1 MFDNIGDKIKSV
13 TQVFCAIGI
22 GICVIAGL
30 VLIFYSQVLLGIL
43 IAVLGSFVC
52 YLGSFFAYGFGQLIE
67 NTDIL
72 VAEIKKRNYIAASE
86 ENETV
91 KKEFAPAAPV
101 VSAPK
106 SVVLP
111 PVERIKVENP
121 DVPVK
126 ITKNGSGEMR
136 CPVCGTQQRDN
147 RFRCLKC
154 DIKFINGQPSIPYW
168 CASCGQEG
176 PYKDACPKC
185 GSTEKLMN
193 IHQ

>member
-1 MFDNIGDKIKSV
+1 MFENIGDKIKTV

-30 VLIFYSQVLLGIL
+30 VLMFSSQFLLGIL
-43 IAVLGSFVC
+43 IGVLGSVVC

-67 NTDIL
+67 NSDIL
-72 VAEIKKRNYIAASE
+72 VAEIKKRNHAAASA
-86 ENETV
+86 ENASVV
-91 KKEFAPAAPV
+91 KTAAPAAPV
-101 VSAPK
+101 VSASK

-121 DVPVK
+121 EVPVK
-126 ITKNGSGEMR
+126 VTKNGSGEMR

-147 RFRCLKC
+147 RYRCMKC
-154 DIKFINGQPSIPYW
+154 SIKFINGQPSIPYW
-168 CASCGQEG
+168 CASCGQDG

>member
-1 MFDNIGDKIKSV
+1 MFDNIGDKIK
-13 TQVFCAIGI
+13 TMTWIFCVVGI
-22 GICVIAGL
+22 GLCVIAGL
-30 VLIFYSQVLLGIL
+30 VLIFSSQFLLGIL
-43 IAVLGSFVC
+43 IGVLGSAAC

-72 VAEIKKRNYIAASE
+72 VAEMKKGNRIAASDGNSPE
-86 ENETV
+86 
-91 KKEFAPAAPV
+91 KREFAPAAPP
-101 VSAPK
+101 VSASK

-111 PVERIKVENP
+111 PVEKIKVENTE
-121 DVPVK
+121 VPVK

-136 CPVCGTQQRDN
+136 CPVCGVQQRDN

-154 DIKFINGQPSIPYW
+154 GIKFINGQPSVPYW
-168 CASCGQEG
+168 CGSCGQEG

-185 GSTEKLMN
+185 QSTVKLMN